1 MSDDS
6 FSPVDVPPASV
17 EVPSPGVELQTLRDS
32 QDRALHMEG
41 IPMLIALADERG
53 GGKNSAPAGDAT
65 DTRHAAVLA
74 RIDHYRAV
82 LAPSQRES
90 DMGVI
95 ASVLTVAAY
104 EDLDRII
111 AP

>member
-1 MSDDS
+1 VSTDS
-6 FSPVDVPPASV
+6 AKPAEVSP
-17 EVPSPGVELQTLRDS
+17 PSVELQTLRES

-53 GGKNSAPAGDAT
+53 PGRNTVPAAEAVDP
-65 DTRHAAVLA
+65 RHAAVLA
-74 RIDHYRAV
+74 RIEHYRAA
-82 LAPSQRES
+82 LAPSQRDA

-104 EDLDRII
+104 EDFDRIA

>member
-1 MSDDS
+1 VSTDGS
-6 FSPVDVPPASV
+6 APAGAPPA
-17 EVPSPGVELQTLRDS
+17 PPPANAELASLRES

-41 IPMLIALADERG
+41 IPMLIGLADERG
-53 GGKNSAPAGDAT
+53 GAGPTVPAGDAV
-65 DTRHAAVLA
+65 DPRHAAVLA

-82 LAPSQRES
+82 LAPSQRET

-104 EDLDRII
+104 EDFDRI
-111 AP
+111 AAL

>member
-1 MSDDS
+1 MAGKEFRVATERD
-6 FSPVDVPPASV
+6 
-17 EVPSPGVELQTLRDS
+17 ERPSVELQTLRES

-41 IPMLIALADERG
+41 IPMLIGLADERG
-53 GGKNSAPAGDAT
+53 AGAVLAAAT
-65 DTRHAAVLA
+65 DEPRHAAVLA

-82 LAPSQRES
+82 LAPSQRET

-95 ASVLTVAAY
+95 GSVLTVAAY
-104 EDLDRII
+104 EDFDRIA

>member
-1 MSDDS
+1 MSS
-6 FSPVDVPPASV
+6 AVPPPSV
-17 EVPSPGVELQTLRDS
+17 ELETLRES

-41 IPMLIALADERG
+41 IPMLIGLADERG
-53 GGKNSAPAGDAT
+53 GSFLAAADADDPA
-65 DTRHAAVLA
+65 HAAVLS
-74 RIDHYRAV
+74 RIDHYRTA
-82 LAPSQRES
+82 LAPSQREN

-104 EDLDRII
+104 EDFGRIV

>member
-1 MSDDS
+1 MSTDNS
-6 FSPVDVPPASV
+6 AQHGGSATGNPPA
-17 EVPSPGVELQTLRDS
+17 GVELASLRES

-41 IPMLIALADERG
+41 IPMLIGLADERG
-53 GGKNSAPAGDAT
+53 AAGSAVRAADAA
-65 DTRHAAVLA
+65 DPRHAAVLA

-82 LAPSQRES
+82 LAPSQREN

-104 EDLDRII
+104 EDFDRI
-111 AP
+111 AAR

>member
-1 MSDDS
+1 MSTDGCAPAGA
-6 FSPVDVPPASV
+6 SPAGNPGA
-17 EVPSPGVELQTLRDS
+17 GVELASLRES

-41 IPMLIALADERG
+41 IPMLIGLADERRPVE
-53 GGKNSAPAGDAT
+53 PAGSAT
-65 DTRHAAVLA
+65 DVGDPRHAAVLA

-82 LAPSQRES
+82 LAPSQRET

-104 EDLDRII
+104 EDFARI
-111 AP
+111 AAL

>member
-1 MSDDS
+1 MSEDN
-6 FSPVDVPPASV
+6 VPPVSSAT
-17 EVPSPGVELQTLRDS
+17 PSVELQTLRES

-41 IPMLIALADERG
+41 IPMLIGLADERG
-53 GGKNSAPAGDAT
+53 ASVIVPADA
-65 DTRHAAVLA
+65 DDPRHAAVLA
-74 RIDHYRAV
+74 RIEHYRAV
-82 LAPSQRES
+82 LAPSQRET

-104 EDLDRII
+104 EDFDRIA

>member
-1 MSDDS
+1 MSTDGS
-6 FSPVDVPPASV
+6 APAGASPAGNPPAGS
-17 EVPSPGVELQTLRDS
+17 ELASLRES

-41 IPMLIALADERG
+41 IPMLIGLADERG
-53 GGKNSAPAGDAT
+53 AARSAVHPADVGDP
-65 DTRHAAVLA
+65 RHAAVLA

-82 LAPSQRES
+82 LAPSQRET

-104 EDLDRII
+104 EDFDRI
-111 AP
+111 AAR